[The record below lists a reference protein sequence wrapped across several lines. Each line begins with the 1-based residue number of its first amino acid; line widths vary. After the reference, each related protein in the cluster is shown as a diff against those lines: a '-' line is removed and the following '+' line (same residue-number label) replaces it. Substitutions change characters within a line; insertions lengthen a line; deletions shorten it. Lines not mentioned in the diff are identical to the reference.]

1 MAVGNPRDIP
11 VTREQVW
18 EWLQEYDGQL
28 KETIKLRTFLMG
40 KVEALELE
48 DPMLDT
54 SRREDIEGDEAHVVD
69 MILGDIESY
78 GFVRD

>member
-1 MAVGNPRDIP
+1 MAVTNPRDIP
-11 VTREQVW
+11 ITREQVW

-28 KETIKLRTFLMG
+28 RETIKLRTFLME

-48 DPMLDT
+48 DPILDT